1 MSTKLTQH
9 TQENVVGFDIT
20 MDDVISVEE
29 LERLKRFSADG
40 GYLALVHHGLRH
52 DVRQTPAS
60 QIFHHHPQLVAHQV
74 AARVET
80 VIGNI

>member
-1 MSTKLTQH
+1 MSQTKRTKH

-20 MDDVISVEE
+20 MDDVIGVEE

-52 DVRQTPAS
+52 DVRQTPTS
-60 QIFHHHPQLVAHQV
+60 KILHHYPQLVTHQV
-74 AARVET
+74 AARE
-80 VIGNI
+80 